1 MKKVIVTG
9 GLGFIGS
16 NLIELLIKKKF
27 FVINIDKGTYS
38 SNKYNVKDFENSN
51 NYKFIKLDINNKK
64 LKDIFF
70 KYKPQGVFN
79 LAAETH
85 VDRSID
91 NPYNFIQSNIVGV
104 YNLLECFRKYV
115 QKNKSKSLRDALS
128 ILQKRKCIGITPDGP
143 RGPNQK
149 ASEGAI
155 RISKISKVPIIPLG
169 FASNK
174 NFSLKSW
181 DSFLITY
188 PFSKCKFILVRQD
201 PPFNL
206 EYISS
211 TYILDT
217 IKNNV
222 KIINDPTS
230 IRNVSEKLYSSKFQK
245 FMPKT
250 IFTQDIHEVRS
261 FFNKNKK
268 IVIKPIHSFSGNDI
282 HLIKIFRSKFI
293 SKFIKKH
300 NYVMCQKFL
309 PKIINGD
316 KRVFLINGKVC
327 GAISRI
333 PKKGSFL
340 SNMSKGAKPVN
351 INLTKNEKKI
361 SNIVGKDLKKK
372 NIFFAGIDFI
382 DQKLNGDIN
391 ITSPT
396 GLKTFYDLSKINLA
410 KTFWKELKA

>member
-1 MKKVIVTG
+1 MTNKIVAIQGNHPTNLNPLTDTTIFLANEIQKKNYKIFYYDPKNLSIINSKV
-9 GLGFIGS
+9 LANGFFIKYKY
-16 NLIELLIKKKF
+16 KKKSF
-27 FVINIDKGTYS
+27 FKILKS
-38 SNKYNVKDFENSN
+38 K
-51 NYKFIKLDINNKK
+51 KLD
-64 LKDIFF
+64 L
-70 KYKPQGVFN
+70 
-79 LAAETH
+79 
-85 VDRSID
+85 
-91 NPYNFIQSNIVGV
+91 
-104 YNLLECFRKYV
+104 
-115 QKNKSKSLRDALS
+115 
-128 ILQKRKCIGITPDGP
+128 
-143 RGPNQK
+143 
-149 ASEGAI
+149 
-155 RISKISKVPIIPLG
+155 
-169 FASNK
+169 
-174 NFSLKSW
+174 
-181 DSFLITY
+181 
-188 PFSKCKFILVRQD
+188 SKCKFVLIRQD

-211 TYILDT
+211 TFILDT

-230 IRNVSEKLYSSKFQK
+230 IRNVSEKLYSTNFQK

-250 IFTQDIHEVRS
+250 IFTQNIREIRS
-261 FFNKNKK
+261 FFNRNKK

-282 HLIKIFRSKFI
+282 HLIKIFKSKFI

-300 NYVMCQKFL
+300 GYVMCQKFL
-309 PKIINGD
+309 PKIKNGD
-316 KRVFLINGKVC
+316 KRVFIINGKVC
-327 GAISRI
+327 GAISRV

-340 SNMSKGAKPVN
+340 SNLSKGAKPMN

-391 ITSPT
+391 VTSPT